1 MKRKDY
7 LFYLIKSLNRTEKR
21 YLKLHVKHAQGE
33 TIYLRLFD
41 AIDQQD
47 HYDEAALKVNFKGE
61 KFIKHFHLAKR
72 YLYDLILESLRNY
85 HKQVSKKAMLNEW
98 LKNVEILYQKGLY
111 AHSERELEKAET
123 LAREYEMET
132 GQYDVLF
139 WKRKL
144 VQAQTPGDQAAIS
157 AIIGAQYQPIVDLEH
172 IQMLWTDLLATC
184 QPEKPSPTPSLQ
196 SKILQA
202 NIDFLRKLRSQ
213 EIGAGEQHLRDLLAE
228 LEKHPHR
235 LRDDPS
241 MWPSNLN
248 NLLGTLTFEKKM
260 DEALALIQNAKDF
273 YRDLPQLDT
282 PSIRLILRTYNIELE
297 IYRDRQAID
306 LAKVAIGDIQSFLLA
321 QGENVP
327 PSYLLSFWFQFAY
340 LYFLD
345 QDYEQAL
352 HWINMVLN
360 RKFADTRYDLQL
372 FIRWLN
378 LMVQLELQNYF
389 VLRYNVDSMRRFIKK
404 KADPFVY
411 EQLLLRFFINIS
423 HLGESD
429 FKAAFQKLHDQLLEE
444 RESMVAGR
452 VLDYIDFLRW
462 AKEKT

>member
-1 MKRKDY
+1 MKRKEY
-7 LFYLIKSLNRTEKR
+7 LFYLIKSLGRTEKR
-21 YLKLHVKHAQGE
+21 YLKLHFKHAKDNA
-33 TIYLRLFD
+33 IYLRLFD

-47 HYDEAALKVNFKGE
+47 NYDEAALKVNFKGE

-72 YLYDLILESLRNY
+72 YLYDLILQSLRNY
-85 HKQVSKKAMLNEW
+85 HKEVSKKAMLNEL
-98 LKNVEILYQKGLY
+98 LKHVEILYHKGLY
-111 AHSERELEKAET
+111 AHSERELEKAEK

-132 GQYDVLF
+132 GQYDVLL
-139 WKRKL
+139 WQRKL
-144 VQAQTPGDQAAIS
+144 VQAQTPGNQAAIS
-157 AIIGAQYQPIVDLEH
+157 AIIGAQYQIIVDLEQ
-172 IQMLWTDLLATC
+172 IQMLWTDLLSTNKV
-184 QPEKPSPTPSLQ
+184 EKPTPTSSLQ

-202 NIDFLRKLRSQ
+202 NIQFLRKLRNQ
-213 EIGAGEQHLRDLLAE
+213 KVGEGEQHLKDLLVE

-241 MWPSNLN
+241 IWPSNLN
-248 NLLGTLTFEKKM
+248 NLLGILTFEKKM
-260 DEALALIQNAKDF
+260 DEALALIQRAKAF
-273 YRDLPQLDT
+273 YKDLPQLDT

-306 LAKVAIGDIQSFLLA
+306 LAKVAIEDIQSFLLV
-321 QGENVP
+321 QGDNVP

-340 LYFLD
+340 LYFLEK
-345 QDYEQAL
+345 DYDQAL

-378 LMVQLELQNYF
+378 LMVHLELQNYF

-404 KADPFVY
+404 KSDLFVY
-411 EQLLLRFFINIS
+411 EQILLRFFINTS

-429 FKAAFQKLHDQLLEE
+429 FKEGFQKLYSQLLEE
-444 RESMVAGR
+444 RESMAEGR
-452 VLDYIDFLRW
+452 VLDYIDFLGW
-462 AKEKT
+462 AKAKT